1 MIIEKS
7 ISLPAPVEKVWEK
20 IEDLEGVI
28 RCMPGVQDVKAL
40 GDNKWRI
47 EMKQKVGFISVTF
60 DADMKVTKW
69 EPPTHLETK
78 TDATARM
85 GLGKVFQNQ
94 SLDLVATSEN
104 ETTAKYKA
112 EVALSG
118 KIGTFGQRILSGKVD
133 QLSND
138 FAKAFIDKL
147 SS

>member
-28 RCMPGVQDVKAL
+28 RCMPGVQDVKTL

-47 EMKQKVGFISVTF
+47 KMNQKVGFISVTF
-60 DADMKVTKW
+60 DADMEVTKW

-94 SLDLVATSEN
+94 SLDLVAASEN
-104 ETTAKYKA
+104 ETIAKYKA

-133 QLSND
+133 QLSNG